1 MTEDGRLK
9 KRKWRKRLGRCYE
22 LAYLTQQDNP
32 DWTLVH
38 GEVDDGHGRTIGH
51 AWIEKEDEVYDAVF
65 DSVFSKAS
73 YRLERWAV
81 VFEEYTRTEA
91 ALLLVKTNNTGP
103 WTSDEISSVLE
114 IPAPNPNDKM

>member
-32 DWTLVH
+32 DWSLVH
-38 GEVDDGHGRTIGH
+38 GEVNDGHGRAIGH
-51 AWIEKEDEVYDAVF
+51 AWIEKEDEVYDAVL
-65 DSVFSKAS
+65 DSVFSKVS

-91 ALLLVKTNNTGP
+91 ALLLVKTKNTGP
-103 WTSDEISSVLE
+103 WTSDEISGVLE
-114 IPAPNPNDKM
+114 IPATDPSDKR

>member
-1 MTEDGRLK
+1 MKEDGRLK
-9 KRKWRKRLGRCYE
+9 KRKWRKRKGRCYE

-38 GEVDDGHGRTIGH
+38 GEADDGHGRAIGH
-51 AWIEKEDEVYDAVF
+51 AWIEKEDEVYDAVLDLIF
-65 DSVFSKAS
+65 LKAA
-73 YRLERWAV
+73 YRLDRWAA

-91 ALLLVKTNNTGP
+91 ALLLVKTKKMGP

-114 IPAPNPNDKM
+114 TSAPEPSDKK